1 MLDIMDHNEPAV
13 NTIKRCVTDLLRIVD
28 NEQVKPVKE
37 VTTEDAIKYEDIRNK
52 LKEKDFIVT
61 EEIIDS
67 EKFVERYYT
76 IQSKEKRVFLLLEEV
91 KSCGKD
97 TESIDEALTKTKEIF
112 IIIEEVIELITIIEE
127 ILVIIKVRSKGFPV
141 IVKTIDDKSKEMM
154 TSKKNTE
161 KALKE
166 AQDAQNKMN
175 ALQQS
180 NKELDQ
186 HIGDINRWLP
196 QTESDIVKQTPV
208 SANYDILKVQQ
219 DQIQVCTFINFIQDW
234 SIWTGLFTPN
244 PTISTLSFRKNVI
257 YVFC

>member
-13 NTIKRCVTDLLRIVD
+13 NTIKRCVTDLSRIVG

-37 VTTEDAIKYEDIRNK
+37 VTTEDAVKYEDIRNK

-67 EKFVERYYT
+67 EKFIERYYT
-76 IQSKEKRVFLLLEEV
+76 IQSKEKRVFILLEEV

-97 TESIDEALTKTKEIF
+97 TLSIDEALTKTKEIF

-141 IVKTIDDKSKEMM
+141 IVKSIDDKSKEMVAG
-154 TSKKNTE
+154 KKNME

-175 ALQQS
+175 ELQQS
-180 NKELDQ
+180 NKELDH
-186 HIGDINRWLP
+186 HIGDINRLLP
-196 QTESDIVKQTPV
+196 QIESDLVKQTPV

-219 DQIQVCTFINFIQDW
+219 DQIQVCTFINFIQER
-234 SIWTGLFTPN
+234 SI
-244 PTISTLSFRKNVI
+244 
-257 YVFC
+257 

>member
-13 NTIKRCVTDLLRIVD
+13 NTIKRCVTDLSRIIED
-28 NEQVKPVKE
+28 EQVKPVKE
-37 VTTEDAIKYEDIRNK
+37 VTTEDAIKYEYNRNK

-67 EKFVERYYT
+67 EKFVETYYT
-76 IQSKEKRVFLLLEEV
+76 VQSKEKRLFILLEEI

-112 IIIEEVIELITIIEE
+112 IIIEEVIELVTVIEE

-154 TSKKNTE
+154 TSKKNME

-175 ALQQS
+175 ALQQN

-196 QTESDIVKQTPV
+196 QIESDLVKQTPV

-219 DQIQVCTFINFIQDW
+219 DQIQVCTFM
-234 SIWTGLFTPN
+234 STWTALFTLK
-244 PTISTLSFRKNVI
+244 PTIPTFSPCKSVI
-257 YVFC
+257 YVLC

>member
-13 NTIKRCVTDLLRIVD
+13 NTIKRCVTDLSRIVGD
-28 NEQVKPVKE
+28 EQVKPVKE
-37 VTTEDAIKYEDIRNK
+37 VTAEDAVKYEDIRSK

-61 EEIIDS
+61 EEIMDS
-67 EKFVERYYT
+67 EKFIERYYT
-76 IQSKEKRVFLLLEEV
+76 IQSKEKRVFILLEEV
-91 KSCGKD
+91 KSCGKH
-97 TESIDEALTKTKEIF
+97 TLSIDEALTKTKEIF

-141 IVKTIDDKSKEMM
+141 IVKSVDDKSKEMVAG
-154 TSKKNTE
+154 KKNME

-166 AQDAQNKMN
+166 AQDAQKKMN
-175 ALQQS
+175 ELQQS

-196 QTESDIVKQTPV
+196 QIESDLVKQTPV

-219 DQIQVCTFINFIQDW
+219 DQIQVCTFINFIQER
-234 SIWTGLFTPN
+234 SI
-244 PTISTLSFRKNVI
+244 
-257 YVFC
+257 